1 MVIDSSA
8 ILAVLFGE
16 AEAEEFIAAL
26 TSPERKFISSVNKLE
41 TMIVVESRKGE
52 LGTKVLGKLLAA
64 ADIETLPFDS
74 SQAEIAMAAWRRYEK
89 GIHPAS
95 LNLGDCA
102 AYALAATL
110 NDSILCKGDD
120 FRKTDASIVL
130 VAMPP
135 NA

>member
-16 AEAEEFIAAL
+16 PKAEEFIVAL
-26 TSPERKFISSVNKLE
+26 ASPERKFISSVNKLE

-52 LGTKVLGKLLAA
+52 SGTKALGKLLAA
-64 ADIETLPFDS
+64 ADIETLSFDA
-74 SQAEIAMAAWRRYEK
+74 SQAEIAMAAWRRYGK
-89 GIHPAS
+89 GRHPAS

-120 FRKTDASIVL
+120 FHKTDASIVKE
-130 VAMPP
+130 
-135 NA
+135 

>member
-16 AEAEEFIAAL
+16 PKAEEFIAAL
-26 TSPERKFISSVNKLE
+26 ASPERKFISSVNKLE

-52 LGTKVLGKLLAA
+52 LGTKALGKLLAA
-64 ADIETLPFDS
+64 ADIETLPFDA
-74 SQAEIAMAAWRRYEK
+74 SQAEIAMAAWRRYGK
-89 GIHPAS
+89 GRHPAS

-120 FRKTDASIVL
+120 FHKTDASIVKE
-130 VAMPP
+130 
-135 NA
+135 